1 MAEITRQQAGRHRE
15 EGQIV
20 QPHWMWMNM
29 NRRSSGVGAHDCQSG
44 PVRRRR
50 RVAANPWISCVPWS
64 HINKVIALEHK
75 RRSVRFLISVYQDE
89 AH

>member
-1 MAEITRQQAGRHRE
+1 M
-15 EGQIV
+15 
-20 QPHWMWMNM
+20 
-29 NRRSSGVGAHDCQSG
+29 GAHDCQSG